1 MCITATAQEC
11 YPTDPVKKAKELF
24 GPSLTLAPLALPRS
38 IDPLFSSP
46 LKLCP
51 GSVLFSCKTFKKP

>member
-11 YPTDPVKKAKELF
+11 YPTDPVKKVKESF

-38 IDPLFSSP
+38 IDPLFFSP
-46 LKLCP
+46 LEVVP
-51 GSVLFSCKTFKKP
+51 W